1 MKNKTAVEWLLDI
14 LVTENEVTL
23 KGENYKLFEQA
34 KEMEK
39 QQIIDAHIE
48 GFYSAPFGKSR
59 NREAEKY
66 YNETFKIMDERDYIA
81 MNKELKINSMKS
93 AVELLLDW
101 LGKNHYY
108 IGNDL
113 LEKIDELKEIEVN
126 LAQQYAEFS
135 ILCDRCGMNPIKFKD
150 WLKHYN
156 EKTI

>member
-1 MKNKTAVEWLLDI
+1 
-14 LVTENEVTL
+14 
-23 KGENYKLFEQA
+23 
-34 KEMEK
+34 
-39 QQIIDAHIE
+39 
-48 GFYSAPFGKSR
+48 
-59 NREAEKY
+59 
-66 YNETFKIMDERDYIA
+66 
-81 MNKELKINSMKS
+81 MKS

-135 ILCDRCGMNPIKFKD
+135 ILCDRRGMKIVKFKD
-150 WLKHYN
+150 WCKQYN

>member
-1 MKNKTAVEWLLDI
+1 MNNGTTKHLKT
-14 LVTENEVTL
+14 N
-23 KGENYKLFEQA
+23 N
-34 KEMEK
+34 
-39 QQIIDAHIE
+39 
-48 GFYSAPFGKSR
+48 
-59 NREAEKY
+59 
-66 YNETFKIMDERDYIA
+66 
-81 MNKELKINSMKS
+81 MKS

-135 ILCDRCGMNPIKFKD
+135 ILCDRRGMKIVKFKD
-150 WLKHYN
+150 WCKQYN